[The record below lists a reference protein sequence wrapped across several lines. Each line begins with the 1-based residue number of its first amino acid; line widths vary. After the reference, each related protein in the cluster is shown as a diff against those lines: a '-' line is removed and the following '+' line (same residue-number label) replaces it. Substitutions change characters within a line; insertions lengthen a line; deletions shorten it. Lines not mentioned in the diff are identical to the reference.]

1 MDMRRGGMAM
11 AQARIGGVFG
21 IPPENIR
28 IRSPFLGGGFGS
40 KGFITGPQVLGIM
53 AARLVGR
60 PVKLVLRREQ
70 RYGPPRPPPP
80 TRRRPRPGPGA
91 GGAAP
96 APPPPTH
103 T

>member
-21 IPPENIR
+21 ISPEKIH

-40 KGFITGPQVLGIM
+40 KGFISGPQVLGIL

-60 PVKLVLRREQ
+60 PVKLVLRREHM
-70 RYGPPRPPPP
+70 YGPVGHRAPTRHKLRIRTARAHLLPP
-80 TRRRPRPGPGA
+80 TA
-91 GGAAP
+91 H
-96 APPPPTH
+96 PT
-103 T
+103 